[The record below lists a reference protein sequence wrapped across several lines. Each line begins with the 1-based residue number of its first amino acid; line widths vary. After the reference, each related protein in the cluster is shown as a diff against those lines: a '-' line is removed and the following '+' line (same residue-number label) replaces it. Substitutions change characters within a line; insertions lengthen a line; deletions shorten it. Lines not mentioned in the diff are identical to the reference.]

1 MLKEKPP
8 KYTDFKQM
16 GLFYPDSKVPFI
28 IHGKMTLFQLS

>member
-16 GLFYPDSKVPFI
+16 DSKIPFSI
-28 IHGKMTLFQLS
+28 YEKNDSFSTRIK

>member
-16 GLFYPDSKVPFI
+16 DSKISFI
-28 IHGKMTLFQLS
+28 IHGKNDSFLTQIK